1 MKSDVISKDVER
13 WKFQDEK
20 AKRNIMYNI
29 YNNINNPLKDDK
41 RNEVIHSR
49 Q

>member
-29 YNNINNPLKDDK
+29 YNNIKQSIE
-41 RNEVIHSR
+41 R
-49 Q
+49 